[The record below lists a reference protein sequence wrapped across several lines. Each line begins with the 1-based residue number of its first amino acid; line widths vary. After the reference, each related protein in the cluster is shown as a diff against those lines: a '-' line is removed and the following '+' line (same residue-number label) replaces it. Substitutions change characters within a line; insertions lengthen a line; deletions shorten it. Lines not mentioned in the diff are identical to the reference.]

1 VVEIWIGLGL
11 LAPALVLGIIVFR
24 RRRPFPARVVF
35 DNLGEAVC
43 VLNEDGALIDLNAV
57 AEELFVVQRSEAVG
71 KPAADALGSDT
82 FDENVWD
89 LPNGVHELTLE
100 RKSKRR
106 WFEVNLSPLTP
117 PSTERTGSTPSRTRR
132 DWARLGGWANRRGR
146 EFGRVAV
153 FHEVTHARE
162 LQQMRDD
169 LAHMLVH
176 DLRSPI
182 GAIQSALKM
191 LAQDARTLKHER
203 LLKGIDIAE
212 RSSERAQRLV
222 DSILDINQ
230 LEGGHMPVHAEV
242 VSLGAL
248 VDSILAE
255 MQPLAENR
263 RIAITANI
271 SRRLPHVRAD
281 PQLLDRILRNLMSNA
296 LKFTPPDGHVDL
308 QASSNRERIVFTIRD
323 DGPGISPKV
332 HSRLFEKFVTSNPA
346 HGLGLG
352 LAFSKLAVETMGGR
366 IWADSL
372 RESGAA
378 FHFTLPIARR
388 PTLVSN

>member
-1 VVEIWIGLGL
+1 M
-11 LAPALVLGIIVFR
+11 
-24 RRRPFPARVVF
+24 
-35 DNLGEAVC
+35 
-43 VLNEDGALIDLNAV
+43 
-57 AEELFVVQRSEAVG
+57 
-71 KPAADALGSDT
+71 
-82 FDENVWD
+82 
-89 LPNGVHELTLE
+89 
-100 RKSKRR
+100 
-106 WFEVNLSPLTP
+106 
-117 PSTERTGSTPSRTRR
+117 
-132 DWARLGGWANRRGR
+132 
-146 EFGRVAV
+146 AV

-162 LQQMRDD
+162 LHQLRDD

-182 GAIQSALKM
+182 GAIHSVLKM
-191 LAQDARTLKHER
+191 LAQDARTLGHER
-203 LLKGIDIAE
+203 LLKGIDIAK

-222 DSILDINQ
+222 DSLLDINQ
-230 LEGGHMPVHAEV
+230 LEGGRMPVHTEV
-242 VSLGAL
+242 VSFGMLL
-248 VDSILAE
+248 DSVLTE

-296 LKFTPPDGHVDL
+296 LKFTPTDGHVDL
-308 QASSNRERIVFTIRD
+308 QASSNPEGIVFTIRD

-352 LAFSKLAVETMGGR
+352 LAFSKLAIETMGGH
-366 IWADSL
+366 IWADSV

-378 FHFTLPIARR
+378 FHFTLPVARR
-388 PTLVSN
+388 PALVSN

>member
-1 VVEIWIGLGL
+1 
-11 LAPALVLGIIVFR
+11 
-24 RRRPFPARVVF
+24 VVF

-43 VLNEDGALIDLNAV
+43 VLNEAGMVMDLNAL
-57 AEELFVVQRSEAVG
+57 AEELFDIQRNEVIG
-71 KPAADALGSDT
+71 KPAADVLGSDT

-89 LPNGVHELTLE
+89 LPNDVHELTLE
-100 RKSKRR
+100 KNSTRR
-106 WFEVNLSPLTP
+106 WFELNLSPLTP
-117 PSTERTGSTPSRTRR
+117 SHTSGLRPARVLPSLVAWTRTRRHLVQPSTERTGSVYIR
-132 DWARLGGWANRRGR
+132 DWARLGGWANRRGGKL
-146 EFGRVAV
+146 GRVAV

-162 LQQMRDD
+162 LKQLRDD

-182 GAIQSALKM
+182 GAIQSVLKM
-191 LAQDARTLKHER
+191 LAQDARTLEHER
-203 LLKGIDIAE
+203 LLKGIDIAKL
-212 RSSERAQRLV
+212 SSERAQRLV

-230 LEGGHMPVHAEV
+230 LEGGRMPVHTEV
-242 VSLGAL
+242 VSLGTL
-248 VDSILAE
+248 LDSVLTE
-255 MQPLAENR
+255 TQLLAENR

-296 LKFTPPDGHVDL
+296 LKFTPTDGHVDL
-308 QASSNRERIVFTIRD
+308 QASSNPEGIVFTIRD

-352 LAFSKLAVETMGGR
+352 LAFSKLAIETMGGH
-366 IWADSL
+366 IWADSV
-372 RESGAA
+372 RESGGA
-378 FHFTLPIARR
+378 FHFTLPLAGR
-388 PTLVSN
+388 PVLASN